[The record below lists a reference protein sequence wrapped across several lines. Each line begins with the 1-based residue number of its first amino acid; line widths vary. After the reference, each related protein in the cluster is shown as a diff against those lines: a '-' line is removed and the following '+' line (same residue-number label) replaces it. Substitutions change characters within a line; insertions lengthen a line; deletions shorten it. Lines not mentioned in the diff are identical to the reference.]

1 MKKKLLIGLS
11 VFAVLTLSGL
21 LYLNSQLEFLLTKH
35 LPEIRTQ
42 LSGAVGA
49 PIKLDKVSASLF
61 PSPQISIHE
70 FYVLHKD
77 NTPSKL
83 GIKQVTLKLAV
94 LPLLSKELKVTTLLL
109 ESPHV
114 ELEKN
119 EAGVSIVGL
128 PLGKNKEH
136 SPPKSE
142 NKDAPAKGN
151 PSDAPLPFTVSIEGI
166 SISNGEVRW
175 RDNQSNLAVSLSEL
189 AVTAGIELEGTK
201 VNIPTLK
208 ASFRINDKES
218 LHVRIS
224 KASLDK
230 NSLEVSIP
238 EASVE
243 HSAGS
248 IGMSANIKQGGKD
261 GTVSVSSRALD
272 LKKLLSTAQ
281 TFQPA
286 LPPLQPSGE
295 MGFTITSTIKTGAP
309 ELSGKILLRGVG
321 VLPSKELEISDLG
334 GEITLAGP
342 VDRLALRTEA
352 LALKYNKAPI
362 ALSGVFIAGPKQFKV
377 KKLDVSAF
385 KGTASVV
392 SDVALGEPLT
402 IAASPKLSDISIEA
416 VLSAVKPS
424 LAGMLRGNLT
434 LAEGSFSNLRSNDP
448 MNSVSGQAKILMK
461 EGTLKD
467 FNLAQQVLEG
477 VQGLPFLASS
487 LRSKVPPEFEAIVSS
502 PNTGIQEFRSEAT
515 VTGGTITFSELYLE
529 SDIFSVTSTGTYK
542 TSGKLHLPA
551 IIKFS
556 PPFSRAITERVIELR
571 ALLDSSGRLEL
582 PVVVHGT
589 VPNVIVA
596 PDVSVI
602 VKKAAVGTVRQAIT
616 GSLKGGKDIKKAI
629 GGVLGF

>member
-11 VFAVLTLSGL
+11 AFTLIIISAL
-21 LYLNSQLEFLLTKH
+21 FYLNSRLGSLLAQH
-35 LPEIRTQ
+35 LPEIRAQ
-42 LSGAVGA
+42 ISGAIGA

-61 PSPQISIHE
+61 PSPQISINE
-70 FYVLHKD
+70 FYVLHKND
-77 NTPSKL
+77 TPSKL

-94 LPLLSKELKVTTLLL
+94 LPLLSKELKVTTLSL
-109 ESPHV
+109 ESPRV
-114 ELEKN
+114 ELVKSK
-119 EAGVSIVGL
+119 AGISIVGL
-128 PLGKNKEH
+128 PSGKNSEV
-136 SPPKSE
+136 SSPKSSK
-142 NKDAPAKGN
+142 KDAPARDEQSN
-151 PSDAPLPFTVSIEGI
+151 SALPFTVSVEGI
-166 SISNGEVRW
+166 SISNGEVTW
-175 RDNQSNLAVSLSEL
+175 RDSESNLAVSVSKL
-189 AVTAGIELEGTK
+189 AVTAGIELAGTK
-201 VNIPTLK
+201 VNIPTFD
-208 ASFRINDKES
+208 ASFRVNDTES
-218 LHVRIS
+218 LKVKIA

-238 EASVE
+238 EANVE

-248 IGMSANIKQGGKD
+248 VNLSATVKQGGKD
-261 GTVSVSSRALD
+261 GTVSVNSKALD

-281 TFQPA
+281 AFQPS
-286 LPPLQPSGE
+286 LPPIQPSGE
-295 MGFTITSTIKTGAP
+295 MGFNVTSTIKSGAP

-321 VLPSKELEISDLG
+321 LVPSKELEISNLG
-334 GEITLAGP
+334 GDITLAGP
-342 VDRLALRTEA
+342 VDALAIRTEKLALE
-352 LALKYNKAPI
+352 YNKAPI
-362 ALSGVFIAGPKQFKV
+362 TLSGVFTASPKQFKV

-385 KGTASVV
+385 KGSASVV
-392 SDVALGEPLT
+392 SDVTLGDPLT

-434 LAEGSFSNLRSNDP
+434 LAEGSFSNMRSNDP
-448 MNSVSGQAKILMK
+448 MNSVSGQAKLLMK

-487 LRSKVPPEFEAIVSS
+487 LRSKVPPEFEAVVSS

-515 VTGGTITFSELYLE
+515 MTGGTITFSELYLE

-542 TSGKLHLPA
+542 TSGKIHLPA
-551 IIKFS
+551 IIRFT
-556 PPFSRAITERVIELR
+556 PPFSRAITERVTELR

-582 PVVVHGT
+582 PIVVHGT

-602 VKKAAVGTVRQAIT
+602 VKKASVGTVRQAIT
-616 GSLKGGKDIKKAI
+616 GSLKGGKGIKNAI